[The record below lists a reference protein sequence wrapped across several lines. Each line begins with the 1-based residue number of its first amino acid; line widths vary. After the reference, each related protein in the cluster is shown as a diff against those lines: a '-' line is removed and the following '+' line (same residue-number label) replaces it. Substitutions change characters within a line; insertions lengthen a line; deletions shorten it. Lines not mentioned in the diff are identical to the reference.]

1 MLENIYEYDMPPG
14 RYVWM
19 GNTAMVE
26 GALAAGCRFFAGY
39 PITPQN
45 EVPERMSKRLPQVGG
60 RFIQMEDEIGSISAV
75 VGATFGGLK
84 AMTSTS
90 GPGFSL
96 MQETMS
102 WAASIEVPMVVG
114 DVQRTGPGAGI
125 VSLPHHSDI
134 IQAHYGGNGEYSII
148 AYAPCSSQEL
158 FDHTIDAFNAAETWR
173 TPVVIF
179 SDSWLG
185 HIHEEVKV
193 PSLDELNKRVL
204 PRKYVAVDAE
214 GKPLPRNQYYPFTRY
229 DKLKGEFKFDIPPNI
244 ATEYFTPQGW
254 LPAVTHS
261 AQGIPSEFQEASE
274 YMVTTINNK
283 ITMNEDKIVKVQEYF
298 TDDADIAIVC
308 YGLPFRSALRAVKRA
323 RAEDGIKAGVLRLVT
338 VWPFPRKAVRTLSQ
352 KVKKIIVPEINLGQI
367 LVWVEAAVEDG
378 TTVEPLPAIS
388 KLHEPKEILAK
399 IKEVMK

>member
-1 MLENIYEYDMPPG
+1 MPKHIYDYDVPAG
-14 RYVWM
+14 SYVWM

-75 VGATFGGLK
+75 VGASVGGLK

-102 WAASIEVPMVVG
+102 WAASIEIPIVVG
-114 DVQRTGPGAGI
+114 EVQRTGPGAGI

-134 IQAHYGGNGEYSII
+134 IQAKYGGNGEYQVI
-148 AYAPCSSQEL
+148 AYAPSSNQEL
-158 FDHTIDAFNAAETWR
+158 FDLTIEAFNAAETWR
-173 TPVVIF
+173 TPAIIF

-193 PSLDELNKRVL
+193 PPLDELKKRSV
-204 PRKYVAVDAE
+204 PRKLETFDAE
-214 GKPLPRNQYYPFTRY
+214 GKPLPRQKYMPFTMQNR
-229 DKLKGEFKFDIPPNI
+229 KTGEYEITIPPNI
-244 ATEYFTPQGW
+244 TTDYFPDWMPAITHSPQSIATEDQR
-254 LPAVTHS
+254 V
-261 AQGIPSEFQEASE
+261 SEN
-274 YMVTTINNK
+274 MVNWINNK
-283 ITMNEDKIVKVQEYF
+283 IIENEEKIVKIEEYF
-298 TDDADIAIVC
+298 TDDADVVFIC
-308 YGLPFRSALRAVKRA
+308 YGLPFRTALRSVKMA
-323 RAEDGIKAGVLRLVT
+323 REEGIKAGLFRLVT
-338 VWPFPRKAVRTLSQ
+338 VWPFARKAVAELSQ

-378 TTVEPLPAIS
+378 TTVVPAPAIS
-388 KLHEPKEILAK
+388 RLHEPKELLDK
-399 IKEVMK
+399 IKEVLN